1 MSSVWLWHFY
11 ICPVT
16 SSWNPPCGSGSHI
29 LTFVSASMVTFLS
42 LSPSGLFVLIMTVQN
57 FCLGAM
63 KEFFLHNRGLEE
75 RFFQI
80 CWWEKN
86 KKGICCNVITFFL
99 CVMASVWSEKTVS
112 TVGSQF
118 CLSRLNHNA
127 EQRTMCCHICSLFSA
142 AATLLL
148 QTTINHILM

>member
-1 MSSVWLWHFY
+1 MHLKTALLKLWFSKCKVLFRKLYLIRWPEEMQSWLD
-11 ICPVT
+11 T
-16 SSWNPPCGSGSHI
+16 
-29 LTFVSASMVTFLS
+29 LS
-42 LSPSGLFVLIMTVQN
+42 LYQFFSCMFVLIMTVQN

-142 AATLLL
+142 ATLLL

>member
-1 MSSVWLWHFY
+1 ML
-11 ICPVT
+11 
-16 SSWNPPCGSGSHI
+16 
-29 LTFVSASMVTFLS
+29 
-42 LSPSGLFVLIMTVQN
+42 
-57 FCLGAM
+57 
-63 KEFFLHNRGLEE
+63 LH
-75 RFFQI
+75 
-80 CWWEKN
+80 
-86 KKGICCNVITFFL
+86 FFL

-148 QTTINHILM
+148 QTTINHILMQKLVLLRKQNRITICNPFINTNGMLLIQKFKHCVNFNIYQGFYFDIIVQKSIDQNVLNIKISIFLLYFRNSTKNLFTF